1 MLNDSFELLVTL
13 KNAGFPR
20 VLRDPLWWPRSGSYE
35 VVVGTILTQQTK
47 WEKVEKSL
55 ENLKANGINSLEK
68 IAKLDIKIL
77 STLIKPSGF
86 YNTKAKYL
94 LGISKNIIKD
104 FGNFDDF
111 CMLVDRDWL
120 LAQKGIGRES
130 ADSILCYGCLK
141 DFFVVDNYTMRLL
154 SAFGFSFE
162 SYEELQEWMSDGI
175 LSNKEKIDK
184 LYQREMSVNEIFARF
199 HGKIVDYCKENSK
212 GKTVFTE
219 CLGTV

>member
-1 MLNDSFELLVTL
+1 MLSDSFELLVML
-13 KNAGFPR
+13 KNAGFLR
-20 VLRDPLWWPRSGSYE
+20 ELRDPLWWPRSGSYE

-55 ENLKANGINSLEK
+55 ENLKENGINSLDK
-68 IAKLDIKIL
+68 ISKLDTKTL

-94 LGISKNIIKD
+94 LSISKNIIKE
-104 FGNFDDF
+104 FGSFDEF
-111 CMLVDRDWL
+111 CIMVDRDWL

-130 ADSILCYGCLK
+130 ADSILCFGCLR

-154 SAFGFSFE
+154 SAFGYEFE

-175 LSNKEKIDK
+175 LSNKDRIDE
-184 LYQREMSVNEIFARF
+184 LYTREMSINEIFARF
-199 HGKIVDYCKENSK
+199 HGKIVEYCKENSK

-219 CLGTV
+219 SLKL

>member
-1 MLNDSFELLVTL
+1 MLNDSFELLIML
-13 KNAGFPR
+13 KNTGFIKSS
-20 VLRDPLWWPRSGSYE
+20 RDPLWWPKSGSYE

-55 ENLKANGINSLEK
+55 CNLSENGINSLEE
-68 IAKLDIKIL
+68 IAKLDLKTL

-94 LGISKNIIKD
+94 LGLSKSIIKD
-104 FGNFDDF
+104 FGNFDEF
-111 CMLVDRDWL
+111 CMMVDRDWL
-120 LAQKGIGRES
+120 LSQKGIGRES

-154 SAFGFSFE
+154 SAFGFDFE

-175 LSNKEKIDK
+175 LSNKKKIDE
-184 LYQREMSVNEIFARF
+184 LYQKEICVNEVFARF
-199 HGKIVDYCKENSK
+199 HGKIVEYCKENSK
-212 GKTVFTE
+212 GKTVSIQ
-219 CLGTV
+219 CLQA